1 MNKAETLFRSFFASK
16 AEYRNFS
23 IEHTV
28 LTGRRLPYG
37 KGSDL
42 FSVVVIDNNHQPCSF
57 DDKPSVVEVDF
68 EWMDATIV
76 WHGKGKHRLGKP
88 AFVNLDSDSFFVL
101 EWWEKDKRIRRE
113 AGDFDDLPKDKVD
126 AKLRQ
131 IRELIA

>member
-1 MNKAETLFRSFFASK
+1 MNKAEALFRSFFNSK
-16 AEYRNFS
+16 AEYRKFS
-23 IEHTV
+23 IAHTV

-42 FSVVVIDNNHQPCSF
+42 LSVVVIDNNHQPCSF

-68 EWMDATIV
+68 EWMDAKIY
-76 WHGKGKHRLGKP
+76 WHRNGKHRLGKP
-88 AFVNLDSDSFFVL
+88 AFVNLDSDSFFTL
-101 EWWEKDKRIRRE
+101 EWWENNKQTKRE
-113 AGDFDDLPKDKVD
+113 ASNFIDVPKDEAD